1 MLYLIII
8 LACSLLIILAN
19 SLPSLSPEILLNNT
33 VAVSIGVIATVA
45 IDGLSALVIRR
56 LFPKAWFAPDSKPF
70 RVSKKEHL
78 FYNKFAIKRW
88 KDKVPELGMF
98 TGFDKGRVE
107 SISKIDYLERF
118 LLEAN
123 FGVAIHLANGI
134 LGFLILF
141 IPFCS
146 SATIWIPIFTVNLIL
161 SLLPVAILRYNTY
174 ILHRLYTRSRLR
186 NEN

>member
-33 VAVSIGVIATVA
+33 IAVSIGVIVTVA
-45 IDGLSALVIRR
+45 IDGLSALAIRR
-56 LFPKAWFAPDSKPF
+56 LFPKAWFAPDAKAF
-70 RVSKKEHL
+70 HVSKKEHL

-107 SISKIDYLERF
+107 SISK
-118 LLEAN
+118 
-123 FGVAIHLANGI
+123 
-134 LGFLILF
+134 
-141 IPFCS
+141 S
-146 SATIWIPIFTVNLIL
+146 TIL
-161 SLLPVAILRYNTY
+161 SAFYLRQISVSPSIWQTAF
-174 ILHRLYTRSRLR
+174 SDF
-186 NEN
+186 